1 MKKFQDFVIEVNK
14 ENQVSLIEKI
24 KDDAVWKRDLEKEKN
39 FKGSSDYFIFT
50 KENDIECDPC
60 TVVLFRRDENLCV
73 GNIGAKNKNKM
84 THDEYNAC
92 LNSFVSFVSP
102 YLSEYKTNITSS
114 DFSLSDYL
122 SDEGIVTLESFSHT
136 ANKSTGSAHPSDK
149 ERWQM
154 FIIRAHLEG
163 NKLPIDYL
171 ERWLIEKEDWHPD
184 VAYNLAIEY
193 EQAQSLL
200 SVYDNYK

>member
-1 MKKFQDFVIEVNK
+1 MKKFQDFEIEVNK
-14 ENQVSLIEKI
+14 ENQADLIGRI
-24 KDDAVWKRDLEKEKN
+24 KDNGAWKRDIAEEKK
-39 FKGSSDYFIFT
+39 FRDPSDYFIFA
-50 KENDIECDPC
+50 KENNIGCDPC
-60 TVVLFRRDENLCV
+60 TLFLFKRDTNLRV
-73 GNIGAKNKNKM
+73 GNIIAKNKSRL

-92 LNSFVSFVSP
+92 LNSFVNFISP
-102 YLSEYKTNITSS
+102 QIGGYKTNITSS
-114 DFSLSDYL
+114 NFSLSDYL
-122 SDEGIVTLESFSHT
+122 SNEGIAALEFFSHT

-171 ERWLIEKEDWHPD
+171 ERWLIEKEGWHPD
-184 VAYNLAIEY
+184 VASDLAIEY